1 MDDWNLSGIVVLSYL
16 EGNNMRS
23 VTLRAPARRGYFS
36 ERRARRST
44 RRLAQFDALE
54 ERQLLSVGQGNP
66 SVPVVLH
73 AAPAS
78 AVVAPANPSV
88 IATSSQSSVASEF
101 AGSSS
106 TSSGQL
112 GFLVGQFALPS
123 GNSQS
128 AGILAT
134 TAALTTNPQANLLGT
149 NVTLTNLSVSVLNPQ
164 MTSTADAIIDDQVD
178 SDAFLVPTTTEM
190 LEQELGERTPT
201 PMTLWNTQAL
211 IITSQ
216 NQNQA
221 PPPAGLGSAAA
232 RPVSKKLGQ
241 SLNALP
247 DVNPHGPARADFS
260 EPPPAATTGQGSPA
274 QPLQQPGQAPAQPGA
289 MPQPGADNRGQSQ
302 PEIKKVLPPAP
313 NPDQAAPQ
321 GTKPEQKPGGGQAPA
336 PGAAPGTPAPPALN
350 PDGSPV
356 RGRSSDT
363 ESPKM
368 LSVVIGPAVLVA
380 GGHQLVLRA
389 KDWSQGRFVPRWF
402 GAERP
407 LRRKSTPS

>member
-54 ERQLLSVGQGNP
+54 ERQLLSMGQGSP

-123 GNSQS
+123 GTSQS

-221 PPPAGLGSAAA
+221 PPPAVLGPAAA

-260 EPPPAATTGQGSPA
+260 EPPPAAATGQGSPA
-274 QPLQQPGQAPAQPGA
+274 QPLPQPGQAPAQPGA

-302 PEIKKVLPPAP
+302 PEIKKVPPPAP

-321 GTKPEQKPGGGQAPA
+321 GTKPEQNPGGGQAPA
-336 PGAAPGTPAPPALN
+336 PGATPGTPAPPALN

-356 RGRSSDT
+356 RGRSTDT
-363 ESPKM
+363 EAPKM

-380 GGHQLVLRA
+380 SGHQLVLRA